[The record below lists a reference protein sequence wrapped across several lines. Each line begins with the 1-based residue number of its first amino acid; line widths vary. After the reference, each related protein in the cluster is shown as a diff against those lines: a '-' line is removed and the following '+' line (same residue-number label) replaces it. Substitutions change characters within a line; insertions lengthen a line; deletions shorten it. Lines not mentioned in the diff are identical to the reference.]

1 MANNRRHI
9 HRASRWWQEG
19 LTALCLLALV
29 LMTFTGCRRDLYVF
43 ADNDKQIELITDWS
57 LTAQKPG
64 GMTWWFIRNDHS
76 GYNRHET
83 TAQVSHSWVG
93 IAKGQYTGFVF
104 DYSPAEY
111 THLGFVDMTEPETA
125 LMLLK
130 ASVDQPAVE
139 DDLFGA
145 EGVPATMTD
154 IALSGTDNGMYLVS
168 AVPENINIDTLK
180 NVDIKTGSDGDYVP
194 YEDRDSYQGSTTT
207 QTLYAR
213 PQLGVWKLRVV
224 VHVNG
229 INRLYGIRG
238 SIAGLADGC
247 WLESMRPTSS
257 RCLHSLDSWKVTVV
271 DSVGYVTAE
280 QNCMGLPDADMPAS
294 PLYARGGVQQP
305 PTGDDAVYDKL
316 LRLNLRFLMRD
327 RQTIVDYHYDLDD
340 AEVKVIDEERI
351 IVVTISGRH
360 PNYPNLPFVNS
371 DGSAGFD
378 ASVSEWEYGG
388 RSDTTF

>member
-1 MANNRRHI
+1 MASNRRHI
-9 HRASRWWQEG
+9 NRARCWWQGG
-19 LTALCLLALV
+19 LVVLFLLSLV

-83 TAQVSHSWVG
+83 TAQVSHSWIG
-93 IAKGQYTGFVF
+93 IARGQYTGIIF

-111 THLGFVDMTEPETA
+111 THLGFVDMTSPETA

-130 ASVDQPAVE
+130 ASVDQPAIE
-139 DDLFGA
+139 NDLFGV
-145 EGVPATMTD
+145 EGVPEGMTD

-168 AVPENINIDTLK
+168 AVPEDINIDTLK
-180 NVDIKTGSDGDYVP
+180 NVNITTGSDGDYVP
-194 YEDRDSYQGSTTT
+194 YEKRNSYQGATTT

-229 INRLYGIRG
+229 INRLYGVRG

-247 WLESMRPTSS
+247 WLESMRSTSS
-257 RCLHSLDSWKVTVV
+257 RCLQSLDSWKVTVV

-280 QNCMGLPDADMPAS
+280 QNCMGLPDAEMPVS
-294 PLYARGGVQQP
+294 PIYARGGVQQ
-305 PTGDDAVYDKL
+305 TNAGEIAAYDKL

-340 AEVKVIDEERI
+340 AEVKVLEEDRLI
-351 IVVTISGRH
+351 MVNISGSH
-360 PNYPNLPFVNS
+360 PDHPNLPFVNS
-371 DGSAGFD
+371 DGSTGFD
-378 ASVSEWEYGG
+378 ASVTEWENGG